1 MSVELQLILSFP
13 ARLCCA
19 VFAQQQTV
27 YHWQLLATTG
37 NYCEAPTSYGLC
49 FTIYQVGVPYELRM
63 RPRARAMPA
72 SHISPRCPRRHS
84 GRRFPTRRAGSGK
97 KALPGTARALPRK
110 AENRKEVEIPT
121 QFLAYP
127 RCCGAY
133 CCTAVCCRCGL
144 VGTHCCTAVVLL
156 WWVGRWV
163 GGGWWVVAARSLPEI
178 SGGSYK
184 GEMVKGGYTP
194 RFSGHFG
201 VQRKNARGTRPRS
214 PQTV

>member
-1 MSVELQLILSFP
+1 MLNCSLFCLFRRDCVALSSLSN
-13 ARLCCA
+13 R
-19 VFAQQQTV
+19 QYTTGS
-27 YHWQLLATTG
+27 YWQLLAT
-37 NYCEAPTSYGLC
+37 CEAPTSHGLC

-63 RPRARAMPA
+63 LPRARAMPA

-84 GRRFPTRRAGSGK
+84 GRRFPTQRAGSVK

-144 VGTHCCTAVVLL
+144 VGTYGCTAVCCRCGLVSTHCCTAVVLL

-163 GGGWWVVAARSLPEI
+163 GGG
-178 SGGSYK
+178 
-184 GEMVKGGYTP
+184 
-194 RFSGHFG
+194 
-201 VQRKNARGTRPRS
+201 
-214 PQTV
+214 